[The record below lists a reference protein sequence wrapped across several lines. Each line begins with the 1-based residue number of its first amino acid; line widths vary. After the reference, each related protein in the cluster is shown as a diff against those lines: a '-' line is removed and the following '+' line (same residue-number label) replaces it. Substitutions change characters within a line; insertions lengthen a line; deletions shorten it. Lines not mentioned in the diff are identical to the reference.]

1 MHVVLFVECCLRRPY
16 TINILSPPF
25 LFHFYAF
32 RFPFHFRTSHGFSY
46 SGAGEGAL
54 TAIGTAPSTVS
65 GSGDS
70 VRSSATC
77 GRGKGSSD
85 SGGRTPPRRRRGVA
99 RELLRASVGGGGG
112 SERSAL
118 LGSQERNVR

>member
-1 MHVVLFVECCLRRPY
+1 MLCCSLSVVCV
-16 TINILSPPF
+16 IHILSIF
-25 LFHFYAF
+25 LAPQSPSTSTHFASIS
-32 RFPFHFRTSHGFSY
+32 HFRTSPGFSY

-54 TAIGTAPSTVS
+54 TAIGTAPSTLS

-70 VRSSATC
+70 VRNSPTC
-77 GRGKGSSD
+77 GRGKGSND

-118 LGSQERNVR
+118 LGNQERNVR